1 MSTIAAAAGKQRE
14 PGSARGRPG
23 SALRAWSMLYAWSP
37 RRRLAAALVIAVLAG
52 ASMSGACIVWDPL
65 GVHGARAA
73 LADAQKRLDDARLAV
88 AHLPA
93 LRGAAA
99 RTAPRAPYK
108 GNSADDI
115 RRVSQLAAQAALVLQ
130 ALEPGAGGGAQAEAF
145 RSIRLVAQGSFAQL
159 RALLEALAREPVLTV
174 PTELA
179 IRRSG
184 AGLSISAILHV
195 YDALPAVP
203 LALASADEKVPEVA
217 SLDPFAAAAADGA
230 GKDGWRLAGII
241 QDRQHVVALVETPKG
256 VLTAQA
262 GQRIGDGRVVQVGPA
277 RVVVS
282 AGGATHVLGWAAAAK

>member
-1 MSTIAAAAGKQRE
+1 M
-14 PGSARGRPG
+14 
-23 SALRAWSMLYAWSP
+23 
-37 RRRLAAALVIAVLAG
+37 V
-52 ASMSGACIVWDPL
+52 
-65 GVHGARAA
+65 
-73 LADAQKRLDDARLAV
+73 
-88 AHLPA
+88 
-93 LRGAAA
+93 
-99 RTAPRAPYK
+99 
-108 GNSADDI
+108 
-115 RRVSQLAAQAALVLQ
+115 
-130 ALEPGAGGGAQAEAF
+130 
-145 RSIRLVAQGSFAQL
+145 
-159 RALLEALAREPVLTV
+159 REPVLTV

-241 QDRQHVVALVETPKG
+241 QDRQHIVALVETPKG

-262 GQRIGDGRVVQVGPA
+262 GRPIGDGRVVQVGPA